1 MTALGVCCV
10 SRIKSPCNRL
20 FGFPGGRAFPGH
32 RPAPEFQAA
41 LNLDLQW
48 FAAEDEGRT
57 EEPSEYKIR
66 KAREEGRV
74 AKSQELVGALV
85 LLLPAL
91 AILVLAPY
99 MLRTCVEMIRFYFLR
114 AVELDPAKDGIVM
127 EAFMNYFARLVL
139 PIVAVA
145 MAAAI
150 FANLVQTGFLFTAKP
165 LVPNF
170 SKIVPHFGQYLQ
182 RTLFSVDGLFNF
194 AKSLVKMAIIG
205 VVAFLLIRSR
215 IEELANL
222 QRMNFQTGVTL
233 VASLAIRLLII
244 CALLLLALSIP
255 DYIFQRWR
263 YRESLKMSREEVK
276 EERKMYEGDPQIR
289 NRIRQR
295 MRELMSK
302 NMIANVPKAD
312 VVVTN
317 PTHFA
322 VALEYDRETMPA
334 PRVSAKGQDEIAL
347 RIREIAREYGVP
359 VVENRPLARALYAE
373 TEVGEVIPLGY
384 YEVVAA
390 ILAKVMALNEKRRRM
405 SA

>member
-1 MTALGVCCV
+1 MSLPPLLTFHFFPTPHF
-10 SRIKSPCNRL
+10 RYSPEYL
-20 FGFPGGRAFPGH
+20 
-32 RPAPEFQAA
+32 AA

-91 AILVLAPY
+91 ALLILAPY
-99 MLRTCVEMIRFYFLR
+99 MLRTCVDMIRFYFLR
-114 AVELDPAKDGIVM
+114 AVELDPVKDGIVM
-127 EAFMNYFARLVL
+127 EAFINYFTRLVL
-139 PIVAVA
+139 PIVLVA

-205 VVAFLLIRSR
+205 GVAFLLIRSR

-222 QRMNFQTGVTL
+222 QRMNFWTGVTL
-233 VASLAIRLLII
+233 VASLAIQLLIF
-244 CALLLLALSIP
+244 CALLLLVLAIP
-255 DYIFQRWR
+255 DYMFQRWR

-302 NMIANVPKAD
+302 NMIANVSKAD

-334 PRVSAKGQDEIAL
+334 PRVSAKGQDEMAL
-347 RIREIAREYGVP
+347 RIREIAREYEVP
-359 VVENRPLARALYAE
+359 IVENKPLARALYAE
-373 TEVGEVIPLGY
+373 TEVGDIIPIAY

-390 ILAKVMALNEKRRRM
+390 VLGKVMALNEKRRRA

>member
-1 MTALGVCCV
+1 M
-10 SRIKSPCNRL
+10 
-20 FGFPGGRAFPGH
+20 
-32 RPAPEFQAA
+32 
-41 LNLDLQW
+41 DLQW
-48 FAAEDEGRT
+48 VAAEDEGRT

-91 AILVLAPY
+91 AILVLAPS

-127 EAFMNYFARLVL
+127 EAFMNYFVRLVL

-145 MAAAI
+145 MIAAI
-150 FANLVQTGFLFTAKP
+150 FANLVQTGFLFTTKP

-182 RTLFSVDGLFNF
+182 RTLFSMEGLFNF
-194 AKSLVKMAIIG
+194 AKNLVKMAIIG
-205 VVAFLLIRSR
+205 GVAFVLIRSR
-215 IEELANL
+215 ISELANL
-222 QRMNFQTGVTL
+222 QRVNFWDSVTL
-233 VASLAIRLLII
+233 ISSLAIQLLII

-255 DYIFQRWR
+255 DFLFQRWR
-263 YRESLKMSREEVK
+263 HRESLKMSREEVK

-295 MRELMSK
+295 MRELMTK

-322 VALEYDRETMPA
+322 VALEYDREIMPA
-334 PRVSAKGQDEIAL
+334 PRVTAKGQDEVAQ
-347 RIREIAREYGVP
+347 RIKAIAREYEVP
-359 VVENRPLARALYAE
+359 IVENKPLARALYAE
-373 TEVGEVIPLGY
+373 TEVGEISPAAY
-384 YEVVAA
+384 YELVAMV
-390 ILAKVMALNEKRRRM
+390 LSKVMALNEKRRNAQKM
-405 SA
+405 GA

>member
-1 MTALGVCCV
+1 VRPYLLRP
-10 SRIKSPCNRL
+10 SRRSPEYL
-20 FGFPGGRAFPGH
+20 
-32 RPAPEFQAA
+32 AA

-91 AILVLAPY
+91 ALFVFAPS
-99 MLRTCVEMIRFYFLR
+99 MLRTCVDMIRFYFLR
-114 AVELDPAKDGIVM
+114 AAELDPVKDGIVM
-127 EAFMNYFARLVL
+127 EAFINYFTRLVL
-139 PIVAVA
+139 PIVTVA
-145 MAAAI
+145 MVAAI
-150 FANLVQTGFLFTAKP
+150 FANLAQTGFLFTAKP

-182 RTLFSVDGLFNF
+182 RSLFSVEGLFNF
-194 AKSLVKMAIIG
+194 AKSMLKMAIIG
-205 VVAFLLIRSR
+205 GVAFLLIRSR
-215 IEELANL
+215 ILELTNL
-222 QRMNFQTGVTL
+222 QRMNFWTGVTL
-233 VASLAIRLLII
+233 VASLAVRLLII

-255 DYIFQRWR
+255 DYMFQRWR

-295 MRELMSK
+295 MRELMSR

-322 VALEYDRETMPA
+322 VALEYDREIMPA
-334 PRVSAKGQDEIAL
+334 PRVSAKGQDELAL
-347 RIREIAREYGVP
+347 RIKEIAREYEVP
-359 VVENRPLARALYAE
+359 IVENKPLARALYAE
-373 TEVGEVIPLGY
+373 TEVGDIIPAAY
-384 YEVVAA
+384 YEVVAMV
-390 ILAKVMALNEKRRRM
+390 LGKVMALNEKRRRM

>member
-1 MTALGVCCV
+1 MTALC
-10 SRIKSPCNRL
+10 
-20 FGFPGGRAFPGH
+20 FPSGARTFPER

-99 MLRTCVEMIRFYFLR
+99 MLRICVEMIRFYFLR
-114 AVELDPAKDGIVM
+114 AVELDPVKDRIVM
-127 EAFMNYFARLVL
+127 EAFINYFVRLVL

-194 AKSLVKMAIIG
+194 GKNLIKMAIIG
-205 VVAFLLIRSR
+205 GVAFLLIRSR

-222 QRMNFQTGVTL
+222 QRVNFWTGVTL
-233 VASLAIRLLII
+233 IASLAIRLLII

-255 DYIFQRWR
+255 DYMFQRWR

-302 NMIANVPKAD
+302 NMMANVPKAD

-322 VALEYDRETMPA
+322 VALEYDKRSMPA
-334 PRVSAKGQDEIAL
+334 PRVSAKGQDEMAR
-347 RIREIAREYGVP
+347 RIREIAREYEVP
-359 VVENRPLARALYAE
+359 IVENKPLARALYAE
-373 TEVGEVIPLGY
+373 TEVGDIIPARY
-384 YEVVAA
+384 YEVVAMV
-390 ILAKVMALNEKRRRM
+390 LGKVMALNEKRRKM

>member
-1 MTALGVCCV
+1 VKTLYFPLRGGAFAAG
-10 SRIKSPCNRL
+10 KTFAAAGSP
-20 FGFPGGRAFPGH
+20 H
-32 RPAPEFQAA
+32 SPEYRAA
-41 LNLDLQW
+41 LNMDLQW

-99 MLRTCVEMIRFYFLR
+99 LLRTCVDMVRFYFLR
-114 AVELDPAKDGIVM
+114 AAELDPVKDGIVM
-127 EAFMNYFARLVL
+127 EAFINYFTRLVL

-150 FANLVQTGFLFTAKP
+150 FANLVQTGFLFTTKP
-165 LVPNF
+165 LIPNF
-170 SKIVPHFGQYLQ
+170 SKIVPHLGQYLQ
-182 RTLFSVDGLFNF
+182 RTLFSVEGLFNF
-194 AKSLVKMAIIG
+194 AKSLVKMAVIG
-205 VVAFLLIRSR
+205 GTAFLLIRFR

-222 QRMNFQTGVTL
+222 QRMNFWTGVTL
-233 VASLAIRLLII
+233 IASLAIQLLII
-244 CALLLLALSIP
+244 CALLLLVLAIP
-255 DYIFQRWR
+255 DYMFQRWR

-322 VALEYDRETMPA
+322 VALEYDVKTMPA
-334 PRVSAKGQDEIAL
+334 PRVSAKGQDEMAR
-347 RIREIAREYGVP
+347 RIKDIAREYGVP
-359 VVENRPLARALYAE
+359 IVENKPLARALYAE
-373 TEVGEVIPLGY
+373 AEVGEIIPSAY
-384 YEVVAA
+384 YEVVAMV
-390 ILAKVMALNEKRRRM
+390 LSKVMALNEKRRKM